1 MPTKPS
7 PLYEP
12 CKTCHGSRLA
22 PPDHAI
28 HESLPEGSPKVA
40 RRHRA
45 GRVPCPGCQGVGFL
59 PTTLTWDQLRDQAA
73 ELDAA
78 LKVLADF
85 VELCHDSVSGE
96 GVNYLADGA
105 LVNLCVRSVE
115 ILRRDDEVPKTPARR
130 AV

>member
-1 MPTKPS
+1 MGYVLS
-7 PLYEP
+7 PI
-12 CKTCHGSRLA
+12 TR
-22 PPDHAI
+22 D
-28 HESLPEGSPKVA
+28 
-40 RRHRA
+40 
-45 GRVPCPGCQGVGFL
+45 FL
-59 PTTLTWDQLRDQAA
+59 VDQAA

-115 ILRRDDEVPKTPARR
+115 ILRRDDEVPKTPVRR